1 MDKSLTQVNENL
13 HLLIKYA
20 ILQGLLVYKWERKVL
35 SLENLFFLIY
45 GQTHNT
51 GQQK

>member
-20 ILQGLLVYKWERKVL
+20 ILQGLLVYNRNRVI
-35 SLENLFFLIY
+35 N
-45 GQTHNT
+45 H
-51 GQQK
+51 